1 MENYIQNLII
11 INNKQRYELELQYVE
26 SDFEKTEINKILA
39 KYNKITEKKIDIFDN
54 KIDELEILSMKKL
67 FYRLKPLQKSNR
79 IKKYLKDTY
88 NLSDDDA
95 QKNTDNI
102 LELLITNMLKSKD
115 ILYDT
120 DTVQIT
126 NIENVEWDEI
136 TKIIKLSKKQKVVKK
151 NKIVEK

>member
-11 INNKQRYELELQYVE
+11 MNNKQRYELELQYVE
-26 SDFEKTEINKILA
+26 SDVEKTEINKILA

-67 FYRLKPLQKSNR
+67 FYRLKPQQKSNR
-79 IKKYLKDTY
+79 IKQYFKDTY

-102 LELLITNMLKSKD
+102 LELLTTNMLKSKD

-120 DTVQIT
+120 DTVKIT
-126 NIENVEWDEI
+126 NIENVEWDE
-136 TKIIKLSKKQKVVKK
+136 TMKIMKLNKKQKVVKK